1 MKRCVWCLILA
12 LFFALTAC
20 GGGKEEDNRSQA
32 SSVSERMAGI
42 EEMEILLTVDGR
54 RVPAWR
60 YFYWLEQT
68 CDAIR
73 EDYLAAGLELDWNAA
88 AGDRTLGEYAKAQA
102 LSDTLLYATV
112 ENWADLYDCHAEEEA
127 PATFEANLMTE
138 GLRPEQA
145 AELNAVGAAYGRL
158 YDLFCTEG
166 SVLYPSPE
174 ALASHVEETGW
185 MSMDYIFIPMEEN
198 RNTAEE
204 KAAVLFSRLNTAGDQ
219 DAEFEAMMAEA
230 QGNAGQK
237 SFRAGRGA
245 VEQTL
250 EETLKNLREGQFS
263 GILETESGFALLK
276 KRAVPKNVLME
287 SFFDQMLQDAVETAK
302 VQCGNAYLSLHVET
316 FCQDLWG

>member
-112 ENWADLYDCHAEEEA
+112 ENWADLYDCHTEETA
-127 PATFEANLMTE
+127 ASFEATLMTG

-174 ALASHVEETGW
+174 ALASHVEEAGW
-185 MSMDYIFIPMEEN
+185 MSMDYIFIPAEEN

-276 KRAVPKNVLME
+276 KRAVPKDALME
-287 SFFDQMLQDAVETAK
+287 SFFDQMLQDAAETAK